1 MQNQE
6 GLLSGGE
13 AEVLLQA
20 LKTLRAASSEAVIA
34 KAGLEQQ
41 SGLML
46 LDRLISEGSIVLLQ
60 PGKDPVRN
68 LLIEAGTWRQVRE
81 ELLKTLS
88 DFHAQN
94 PLKPGMTRE
103 SLRAANKL
111 PPLLFDAALEKLR
124 TDEEVLLQGALTA
137 LTNHRIGVHSRQK

>member
-1 MQNQE
+1 M
-6 GLLSGGE
+6 
-13 AEVLLQA
+13 
-20 LKTLRAASSEAVIA
+20 
-34 KAGLEQQ
+34 
-41 SGLML
+41 
-46 LDRLISEGSIVLLQ
+46 LLQ

-111 PPLLFDAALEKLR
+111 PPLLFDAALEKRADDVTLPGCA
-124 TDEEVLLQGALTA
+124 DGPDKPP
-137 LTNHRIGVHSRQK
+137 HCVHSRPKRKDCWIDAAFLMKTPIPRRI